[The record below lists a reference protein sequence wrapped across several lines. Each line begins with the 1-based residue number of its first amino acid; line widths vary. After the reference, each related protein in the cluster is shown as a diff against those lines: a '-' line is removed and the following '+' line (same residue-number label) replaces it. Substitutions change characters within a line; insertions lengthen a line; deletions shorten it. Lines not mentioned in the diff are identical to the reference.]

1 MDEQG
6 RQILAMLAE
15 GKITA
20 GEAERLINAL
30 ERVQPELPAGTGP
43 RGKSRPRYVRVLVN
57 SDDDD
62 DDDDGSGDGPSRI
75 NIRVPL
81 QLLRAGVRLTSLVPP
96 QALTRANA
104 ELAKRGVPIDLT
116 ELKPAQL
123 EELIDQLDEV
133 MIDIDDP
140 GSKVQ
145 VFCE

>member
-6 RQILAMLAE
+6 RQILEMLAD

-20 GEAERLINAL
+20 DEAERLINAL
-30 ERVQPELPAGTGP
+30 ERVQPESPAGAAARP
-43 RGKSRPRYVRVLVN
+43 KSRPKYVRVLV
-57 SDDDD
+57 SSE
-62 DDDDGSGDGPSRI
+62 DDGSGSGASRI

-104 ELAKRGVPIDLT
+104 ELAKREVPIDLT
-116 ELKPAQL
+116 ELKPQQL
-123 EELIDQLDEV
+123 EELIEQLDDV

-140 GSKVQ
+140 GSRIQ

>member
-6 RQILAMLAE
+6 RQILMMLAE

-20 GEAERLINAL
+20 DEAERLINAL
-30 ERVQPELPAGTGP
+30 ERQQPELAAGAE
-43 RGKSRPRYVRVLVN
+43 SRPKARPKYLRVLVEDT
-57 SDDDD
+57 ST
-62 DDDDGSGDGPSRI
+62 GDEPSRI

-96 QALTRANA
+96 KAMTKINT
-104 ELAKRGVPIDLT
+104 ELARSGVPIDLS

-123 EELIDQLDEV
+123 EELIDQLHEV
-133 MIDIDDP
+133 TVDVDDST
-140 GSKVQ
+140 SKVQ

>member
-20 GEAERLINAL
+20 DEAERLINAL
-30 ERVQPELPAGTGP
+30 ERVQPEGPAGTGP

-57 SDDDD
+57 S
-62 DDDDGSGDGPSRI
+62 DDDGSGDGPSRI

-96 QALTRANA
+96 QALTRASA

>member
-15 GKITA
+15 GKINA
-20 GEAERLINAL
+20 DEAERLINAL
-30 ERVQPELPAGTGP
+30 ERVQPDSPAGAASRP
-43 RGKSRPRYVRVLVN
+43 KSRPKYLRVLVN
-57 SDDDD
+57 A
-62 DDDDGSGDGPSRI
+62 DGDGDGDGPSRV
-75 NIRVPL
+75 NIRVPF

-104 ELAKRGVPIDLT
+104 ELAQRGVPIDLT
-116 ELKPAQL
+116 ELKPQQL

-145 VFCE
+145 VFSE